1 MYKDE
6 NGIVYKLGEKKG
18 DNPCLVDFLH
28 PGSVLIV
35 VTLERRHV
43 VDVQIVD
50 LGNIRSIDVLGN
62 IRSIDVLVQTKTH
75 LHHAVDA
82 TSVHLV
88 TIKSKTGQEGKIS
101 YIKKF

>member
-1 MYKDE
+1 MYKDDNE
-6 NGIVYKLGEKKG
+6 IVYKLGVGEKKG
-18 DNPCLVDFLH
+18 DDPCLVDFLH
-28 PGSVLIV
+28 PGSVLV
-35 VTLERRHV
+35 VVALERRHV

-50 LGNIRSIDVLGN
+50 LGNIRSIDVL
-62 IRSIDVLVQTKTH
+62 VQTKTQ